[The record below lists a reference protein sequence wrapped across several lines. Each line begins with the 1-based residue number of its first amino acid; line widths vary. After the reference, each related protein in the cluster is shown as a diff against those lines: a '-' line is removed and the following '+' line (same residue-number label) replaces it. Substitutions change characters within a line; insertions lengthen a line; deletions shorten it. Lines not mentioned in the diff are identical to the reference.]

1 MSFVACRH
9 SKRGGAAVVGAV
21 GATNAALVT
30 RVSPYST
37 PLIAPFGCASVMD
50 GFPETLPLVKSQ
62 EHKMFHY
69 DASSNGPHEHESHAP
84 TRGIAHLLTR
94 APRGLWGRRTDLWS
108 LPSTFNCL
116 PLRHYASKFTV
127 TDSRDPI
134 FTPPDFSSVER
145 ASNSPEANRAFSY
158 FMVGA
163 TGVLGAM
170 SAKSTVMNFLS
181 SWSASS
187 EALAMA
193 QVEVD
198 LSAIPE
204 GKSVVIKWRGKP
216 IFIRHRTPA
225 EIEEAEGVELA
236 ELRDPQRDAD
246 RTQRPEW
253 IVMLG
258 ICTHLGCVPLANSGD
273 YNGWY
278 CPCQ

>member
-1 MSFVACRH
+1 MAGTTVGSALT
-9 SKRGGAAVVGAV
+9 SLGAPRVVGGNV
-21 GATNAALVT
+21 L
-30 RVSPYST
+30 RH
-37 PLIAPFGCASVMD
+37 
-50 GFPETLPLVKSQ
+50 FPKTLPAIRLSKG
-62 EHKMFHY
+62 HRDPFHY
-69 DASSNGPHEHESHAP
+69 DPYSNGPHEHGRKGPMAP
-84 TRGIAHLLTR
+84 IAGLLTGTRGAQRGTLTPLWQCPSLSLIQKR
-94 APRGLWGRRTDLWS
+94 AYTAIHRRGL
-108 LPSTFNCL
+108 
-116 PLRHYASKFTV
+116 ASKFTV
-127 TDSRDPI
+127 TDSRDALYEASH
-134 FTPPDFSSVER
+134 FGDVER
-145 ASNSPEANRAFSY
+145 AGNVPEANRAFTY

-170 SAKSTVMNFLS
+170 GAKSTVMNFLT

-198 LSAIPE
+198 LSSIPE

-216 IFIRHRTPA
+216 IFIRHRTA
-225 EIEEAEGVELA
+225 GEIEEANSVNVA
-236 ELRDPQRDAD
+236 ELRDPQRDQE
-246 RTQRPEW
+246 RTQKPEW

>member
-1 MSFVACRH
+1 MRTFTQMS
-9 SKRGGAAVVGAV
+9 
-21 GATNAALVT
+21 ATLR
-30 RVSPYST
+30 RVFSPNSPHTTTLTSLT
-37 PLIAPFGCASVMD
+37 PCSIPLNRLAP
-50 GFPETLPLVKSQ
+50 GFIHGTTKS
-62 EHKMFHY
+62 HGLFDY
-69 DASSNGPHEHESHAP
+69 DADSNGPHDHHHKASIRTIATSLTHAR
-84 TRGIAHLLTR
+84 RGRWGTLTEL
-94 APRGLWGRRTDLWS
+94 AC
-108 LPSTFNCL
+108 LPSVSLFGGHVS
-116 PLRHYASKFTV
+116 RRFASKFTV
-127 TDSRDPI
+127 TEGRDALYEA
-134 FTPPDFSSVER
+134 PDFGSVER
-145 ASNSPEANRAFSY
+145 AVNNPDSNRAFSY

-170 SAKSTVMNFLS
+170 SAKSTVMNFLA

-216 IFIRHRTPA
+216 IFIRHRTAA
-225 EIEEAEGVELA
+225 EVEEAEGVELA
-236 ELRDPQRDAD
+236 ELRDPQRDAE
-246 RTQRPEW
+246 RTQKPEW

-278 CPCQ
+278 CPCQYT

>member
-1 MSFVACRH
+1 MASSSVW
-9 SKRGGAAVVGAV
+9 SKGQ
-21 GATNAALVT
+21 
-30 RVSPYST
+30 RVS
-37 PLIAPFGCASVMD
+37 ASHTFLGALFPCFSALRSLPK
-50 GFPETLPLVKSQ
+50 GFTADREAGKTHDS
-62 EHKMFHY
+62 FAY
-69 DASSNGPHEHESHAP
+69 DADSNGPHEHEHHAP
-84 TRGIAHLLTR
+84 KEPIAYFLTS
-94 APRGLWGRRTDLWS
+94 APKGKWGSRSDLAAPPPSFLSLRSLNFSNRR
-108 LPSTFNCL
+108 F
-116 PLRHYASKFTV
+116 ASKFTV
-127 TDSRDPI
+127 TDSRDAIFDSPD
-134 FTPPDFSSVER
+134 FTPVARKVGDPD
-145 ASNSPEANRAFSY
+145 ANRAFSY

-170 SAKSTVMNFLS
+170 AGKSTVMNFLA

-216 IFIRHRTPA
+216 IFIRHRTPS
-225 EIEEAEGVELA
+225 EIDEAASVDVA
-236 ELRDPQRDAD
+236 ALRDPQLDAE
-246 RTQRPEW
+246 RTQKPEW

>member
-1 MSFVACRH
+1 MTWTRT
-9 SKRGGAAVVGAV
+9 AVSS
-21 GATNAALVT
+21 ATTTTSLTSANI
-30 RVSPYST
+30 VS
-37 PLIAPFGCASVMD
+37 GSVFKH
-50 GFPETLPLVKSQ
+50 FPKTLPPIKLSRDHHQ
-62 EHKMFHY
+62 DPFHY
-69 DASSNGPHEHESHAP
+69 DPYSNGPHEHERKSSVTP
-84 TRGIAHLLTR
+84 IAGLLTNVR
-94 APRGLWGRRTDLWS
+94 AAQRGTHTPLWQHPSLTLIQRRAYTMMPKRGL
-108 LPSTFNCL
+108 
-116 PLRHYASKFTV
+116 ASKFTV
-127 TDSRDPI
+127 TDGRDALYEAPN
-134 FTPPDFSSVER
+134 FGDVER
-145 ASNSPEANRAFSY
+145 PGNVPEANRAFTY

-170 SAKSTVMNFLS
+170 GTKSTVMNFLT

-198 LSAIPE
+198 LSNIPE

-216 IFIRHRTPA
+216 IFIRHRTPS
-225 EIEEAEGVELA
+225 EVEEASSVNVA
-236 ELRDPQRDAD
+236 ELRDPQQDQE
-246 RTQRPEW
+246 RTQKPEW

>member
-1 MSFVACRH
+1 MAS
-9 SKRGGAAVVGAV
+9 SSIVGRW
-21 GATNAALVT
+21 GATRGTGLAASNLAHSTALTSSVPVVSGSAT
-30 RVSPYST
+30 RRLPR
-37 PLIAPFGCASVMD
+37 
-50 GFPETLPLVKSQ
+50 TLPPVDGHAR
-62 EHKMFHY
+62 EEAEPFHY

-84 TRGIAHLLTR
+84 HGKIARLLTR
-94 APRGLWGRRTDLWS
+94 APQGQWGRRTDLWQPPG
-108 LPSTFNCL
+108 LAC
-116 PLRHYASKFTV
+116 RHYGSSKFTV
-127 TDSRDPI
+127 TDSRDPL
-134 FTPPDFSSVER
+134 FTAADFSPVQR
-145 ASNSPEANRAFSY
+145 ASPSPEANRAFSY

-170 SAKSTVMNFLS
+170 GAKSTVMNFLT

-198 LSAIPE
+198 LGAIPE

-225 EIEEAEGVELA
+225 EIEEADAVDLA
-236 ELRDPQRDAD
+236 ELRDPQRDTD

>member
-1 MSFVACRH
+1 MSFV
-9 SKRGGAAVVGAV
+9 
-21 GATNAALVT
+21 
-30 RVSPYST
+30 VSRSGKTFPLST
-37 PLIAPFGCASVMD
+37 PLSSLMIACASPLTR
-50 GFPETLPLVKSQ
+50 FPTLSPPTRL
-62 EHKMFHY
+62 HRNDLFAY
-69 DASSNGPHEHESHAP
+69 DQDSNGPHEHESHASKGLIAKHL
-84 TRGIAHLLTR
+84 TVSSRGTWGRGTALLT
-94 APRGLWGRRTDLWS
+94 PRPVLNWQPRRS
-108 LPSTFNCL
+108 F
-116 PLRHYASKFTV
+116 ASKFTV
-127 TDSRDPI
+127 TDGRDEVFASPD
-134 FTPPDFSSVER
+134 FTPMERPANNPDS
-145 ASNSPEANRAFSY
+145 NRAFSY

-181 SWSASS
+181 CWSASS

-204 GKSVVIKWRGKP
+204 GKSVVIKWQGKP
-216 IFIRHRTPA
+216 IFIRHRTP
-225 EIEEAEGVELA
+225 EEVEEAQAVNMA
-236 ELRDPQRDAD
+236 DLRDPQSDSV
-246 RTQRPEW
+246 RTQNPNW